1 MCEELELANSKMAS
15 VEEIRTR
22 VSLQEHDVINVSLV
36 FVSWYIVFL
45 IHYFSSYQMF
55 CSFRRI
61 AQTFLVIT
69 QAMMTRGVRKNS
81 KR

>member
-36 FVSWYIVFL
+36 FVSWYIVFFNTLFL
-45 IHYFSSYQMF
+45 ILSDVL
-55 CSFRRI
+55 
-61 AQTFLVIT
+61 FL
-69 QAMMTRGVRKNS
+69 
-81 KR
+81 